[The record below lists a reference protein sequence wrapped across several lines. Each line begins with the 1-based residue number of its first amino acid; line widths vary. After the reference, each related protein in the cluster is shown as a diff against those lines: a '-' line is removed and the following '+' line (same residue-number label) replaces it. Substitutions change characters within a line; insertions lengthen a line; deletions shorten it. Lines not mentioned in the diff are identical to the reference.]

1 MPCCP
6 NLRQSRCCQSL
17 CTMPSFTQTPDRHWS
32 TYCDPWLRCTWVQL
46 CTWLSVPGGKRARLL
61 LLPVCLH
68 ACSMQLRGV
77 PFIWQSIRVGR
88 ACVSAGLGCHHSRV
102 MCQHACTAA
111 IRADPSHSW
120 SCNFTDRHVCCSMVH
135 MHTAQGPRGAV
146 FHILVPPYTM
156 PLHEWHSLSPP
167 TAHADKLISMALPC
181 TSHIANCL
189 LVHGAIFPCTAS
201 AKTKHAGGLVHQQ
214 LCHYHAC
221 RGTVMQLVGV
231 TL

>member
-1 MPCCP
+1 MEREQDCC
-6 NLRQSRCCQSL
+6 CCL
-17 CTMPSFTQTPDRHWS
+17 C
-32 TYCDPWLRCTWVQL
+32 
-46 CTWLSVPGGKRARLL
+46 
-61 LLPVCLH
+61 
-68 ACSMQLRGV
+68 
-77 PFIWQSIRVGR
+77 
-88 ACVSAGLGCHHSRV
+88 
-102 MCQHACTAA
+102 ACTHAA
-111 IRADPSHSW
+111 CNSEVYLSFGSPSEWAVPVSQQAYVVITAVSCASMLAQQQSDLTQSHSW
-120 SCNFTDRHVCCSMVH
+120 SCSIIDRHIWRSMLHVH
-135 MHTAQGPRGAV
+135 TQGPRGAV

-231 TL
+231 ML